1 MKTDEQNKGL
11 EGIILIEGKLKL
23 SSKLEK
29 IWQKLEAGC
38 PF

>member
-1 MKTDEQNKGL
+1 MKTDEENEGL
-11 EGIILIEGKLKL
+11 EGITLIEGELKL

-29 IWQKLEAGC
+29 IWRKLEVGC

>member
-11 EGIILIEGKLKL
+11 EGIILIEGELKL

-29 IWQKLEAGC
+29 IWQKPEVGC
-38 PF
+38 SF